1 MEFVHRLDRW
11 AYALAPAFVI
21 LVLMLASLIPLRL
34 PFLPSVATLLPLMA
48 VFHFSLHR
56 PAAVPPLALLLLGLL
71 FDLLQ
76 YGPGAPLGVSALQF
90 LLVWRIVS
98 SSRKYL
104 LAVSFAFIWLLYA
117 VVVGAAVT
125 LAWLLTSLLSATLVD
140 PWPALLQYVVS
151 LFLYPILGWVL
162 GRNRLVETAP
172 GVIGGRP

>member
-1 MEFVHRLDRW
+1 MDFLHRLDRM
-11 AYALAPAFVI
+11 AYVLTPAFVI
-21 LVLMLASLIPLRL
+21 LLLILASLIPLRL

-56 PAAVPPLALLLLGLL
+56 PAAVPPSALLLFGLL

-90 LLVWRIVS
+90 LLVWRVVS

-104 LAVSFAFIWLLYA
+104 LEVSFAFIWLLYA
-117 VVVGAAVT
+117 LVIGAAVT
-125 LAWLLTSLLSATLVD
+125 LAWLLGALLLVSFVD

-151 LFLYPILGWVL
+151 LFLYPILGWLL
-162 GRNRLVETAP
+162 GRNRLVEAP
-172 GVIGGRP
+172 S

>member
-1 MEFVHRLDRW
+1 MELLHRLDRL

-21 LVLMLASLIPLRL
+21 LILILASLIPLRL

-56 PAAVPPLALLLLGLL
+56 PAAVPAPTLLLFGLL

-90 LLVWRIVS
+90 LLVWRVMS

-104 LAVSFAFIWLLYA
+104 LEVSFAFIWLLYA
-117 VVVGAAVT
+117 LVVGAAVT
-125 LAWLLTSLLSATLVD
+125 LAWALGALLLVSFVD

-151 LFLYPILGWVL
+151 LFLYPILGWLL
-162 GRNRLVETAP
+162 GRNRLAEASS
-172 GVIGGRP
+172 

>member
-1 MEFVHRLDRW
+1 MELLQRLDRW

-21 LVLMLASLIPLRL
+21 LLLMLASLIPLRL

-56 PAAVPPLALLLLGLL
+56 PAAVPPPALLMFGLL

-76 YGPGAPLGVSALQF
+76 YGPGAPLGVSSLQF
-90 LLVWRIVS
+90 LLVWRAVS

-104 LAVSFAFIWLLYA
+104 LEVSFAFIWLLYA
-117 VVVGAAVT
+117 LVVGAAMA
-125 LAWLLTSLLSATLVD
+125 LAWLLTSLLSASLID

-151 LFLYPILGWVL
+151 LFLYPILGWLL
-162 GRNRLVETAP
+162 GRNRIVEASP
-172 GVIGGRP
+172 

>member
-1 MEFVHRLDRW
+1 MEFLYRLDRM

-21 LVLMLASLIPLRL
+21 LLLMLASLIPLRL

-56 PAAVPPLALLLLGLL
+56 PSAVPPLALLLFGLL

-90 LLVWRIVS
+90 LLIWRVVS

-104 LAVSFAFIWLLYA
+104 LEVSFAFIWLLYA
-117 VVVGAAVT
+117 LVMGAAVS
-125 LAWLLTSLLSATLVD
+125 LAWLLGVLLLVSFVD

-151 LFLYPILGWVL
+151 LFLYPILGWLL
-162 GRNRLVETAP
+162 GRSRLVEAP
-172 GVIGGRP
+172 S

>member
-1 MEFVHRLDRW
+1 MEFLHRLDRL
-11 AYALAPAFVI
+11 AYALMPAFVI
-21 LVLMLASLIPLRL
+21 LLLMLASLIPLRL

-56 PAAVPPLALLLLGLL
+56 PVAVPAPALLLFGLL

-104 LAVSFAFIWLLYA
+104 LEVSFAFIWLLYA
-117 VVVGAAVT
+117 LVMGAAVT
-125 LAWLLTSLLSATLVD
+125 LAWLLGALLLASFVD
-140 PWPALLQYVVS
+140 PWPGLLQYVVS
-151 LFLYPILGWVL
+151 LFLYPIFGWLL
-162 GRNRLVETAP
+162 GRNRLAEASS
-172 GVIGGRP
+172 

>member
-1 MEFVHRLDRW
+1 MEFLHRLDRW

-21 LVLMLASLIPLRL
+21 LVLMLASLVPMRL

-56 PAAVPPLALLLLGLL
+56 PTAVPPPALLLFGLL

-90 LLVWRIVS
+90 LLVWRVVS
-98 SSRKYL
+98 ASRKYL
-104 LAVSFAFIWLLYA
+104 LEVSFAFIWLLYA
-117 VVVGAAVT
+117 LIVGAAMV
-125 LAWLLTSLLSATLVD
+125 LAWLLTSLFAVSLID

-151 LFLYPILGWVL
+151 LFLYPILGWLL
-162 GRNRLVETAP
+162 GRNRLVEASS
-172 GVIGGRP
+172 

>member
-1 MEFVHRLDRW
+1 MTMELLHRLDRL

-21 LVLMLASLIPLRL
+21 ALLMLASLIPLRL

-56 PAAVPPLALLLLGLL
+56 PAAVPAPALLLFGLL
-71 FDLLQ
+71 FDLMQ

-90 LLVWRIVS
+90 LLVWRVVS

-104 LAVSFAFIWLLYA
+104 LEVSFAFIWLLYA
-117 VVVGAAVT
+117 LVVGAAVT
-125 LAWLLTSLLSATLVD
+125 LAWLLGALLLVSFVD

-151 LFLYPILGWVL
+151 LFLYPILGWLL
-162 GRNRLVETAP
+162 GRNRLVEAP
-172 GVIGGRP
+172 S

>member
-1 MEFVHRLDRW
+1 MEFLHRLDRW

-21 LVLMLASLIPLRL
+21 LVLMLASLVPLRL

-56 PAAVPPLALLLLGLL
+56 PTAVPPPALLLFGLL

-90 LLVWRIVS
+90 LLVWRVVS
-98 SSRKYL
+98 ASRKYL
-104 LAVSFAFIWLLYA
+104 LEVSFAFIWLLYA
-117 VVVGAAVT
+117 LIVGAAMV
-125 LAWLLTSLLSATLVD
+125 LAWLLTALFAVSLID

-151 LFLYPILGWVL
+151 LFLYPILGWLL
-162 GRNRLVETAP
+162 GRNRLVESP
-172 GVIGGRP
+172 S

>member
-1 MEFVHRLDRW
+1 MEFLHRLDRW

-56 PAAVPPLALLLLGLL
+56 PSAVPPSALLLFGLL

-90 LLVWRIVS
+90 LLIWRVVS

-104 LAVSFAFIWLLYA
+104 LEVSFAFVWLLYA
-117 VVVGAAVT
+117 LIVAAAMA
-125 LAWLLTSLLSATLVD
+125 LAWLLTALFSLSLID

-151 LFLYPILGWVL
+151 IFLYPILGWVL
-162 GRNRLVETAP
+162 GRNRLVEASS
-172 GVIGGRP
+172 

>member
-1 MEFVHRLDRW
+1 MELLYRLDRW

-21 LVLMLASLIPLRL
+21 LLLILVSLVPLRL

-48 VFHFSLHR
+48 VFHFSLQR
-56 PAAVPPLALLLLGLL
+56 PSSVPPLALLLSGLI

-104 LAVSFAFIWLLYA
+104 LEVSFAFIWLLYA
-117 VVVGAAVT
+117 LVVGAAVA
-125 LAWLLTSLLSATLVD
+125 LAWVLTAILSATLID
-140 PWPALLQYVVS
+140 PWPVLLQYVVS
-151 LFLYPILGWVL
+151 LFLYPILGWLL
-162 GRNRLVETAP
+162 GRNRLAEAVS
-172 GVIGGRP
+172 

>member
-1 MEFVHRLDRW
+1 MEFLHRLDRW

-56 PAAVPPLALLLLGLL
+56 PTAVPPPALLLFGLL

-90 LLVWRIVS
+90 LLIWRVVS
-98 SSRKYL
+98 ASRKYL
-104 LAVSFAFIWLLYA
+104 LEVSFAFIWLLYA
-117 VVVGAAVT
+117 LIVGAAMV
-125 LAWLLTSLLSATLVD
+125 LAWLLTSLLSVSLID

-151 LFLYPILGWVL
+151 LFLYPILGWLL
-162 GRNRLVETAP
+162 GRNRLVEAP
-172 GVIGGRP
+172 S

>member
-1 MEFVHRLDRW
+1 MIEFLQRLDRW
-11 AYALAPAFVI
+11 AYALAPAFVVLLLI
-21 LVLMLASLIPLRL
+21 LLSLVPLRL

-56 PAAVPPLALLLLGLL
+56 PTSVPPLALLLFGLL

-104 LAVSFAFIWLLYA
+104 LEVSFAFIWLLYA
-117 VVVGAAVT
+117 VVLGAAVT
-125 LAWLLTSLLSATLVD
+125 VAWLLASLLSASLVD

-151 LFLYPILGWVL
+151 LFLYPILGWIL
-162 GRNRLVETAP
+162 GRNRLIEVAS
-172 GVIGGRP
+172 

>member
-1 MEFVHRLDRW
+1 MEFLHRLDRL

-21 LVLMLASLIPLRL
+21 LLLMLASLIPLRV

-56 PAAVPPLALLLLGLL
+56 PAAVPAPALLLFGLL

-76 YGPGAPLGVSALQF
+76 YGPGAPLGISALQF
-90 LLVWRIVS
+90 LLVWRVVS

-104 LAVSFAFIWLLYA
+104 LEVSFAFIWLLYA
-117 VVVGAAVT
+117 LVVGAAVT
-125 LAWLLTSLLSATLVD
+125 LAWVLGALLQASLVD

-151 LFLYPILGWVL
+151 LFLYPILGWLL
-162 GRNRLVETAP
+162 GRNRLAEASS
-172 GVIGGRP
+172 